1 MLKLIIIYFLNLFLY
16 INCTGQIT
24 FSKMFYHFEA
34 AYTWGNS
41 VIQDSGY
48 YYIFGN
54 GSTEFLGAGH
64 NSTFFLK
71 TDSFGNE
78 IASVNFAEI
87 NTAWIPGNPGSL
99 KKIKNGF
106 IASGIKISYDTLF
119 PINEK
124 GTGHLYF
131 FNTDCDT
138 LFSKQYVGDGYTAF
152 YNTDIVNDT
161 IFLFGATRDTLN
173 YQTYMY
179 LVTADT
185 LGNILSEKR
194 YGTGI
199 IDEIGLNIDHFEN
212 GNLVLSGG
220 IEYDGTGSL
229 TDDKIYKTGSDGNP
243 YFSETYGTPYDDG
256 PFYAKPSINNLSLV
270 VEQSIDTLINE
281 GDHNYARFIGKMDT
295 SGNYIWR
302 TFFNRSVFLN
312 FWNFRPNIDGSIIAC
327 GTTKPDS
334 LENLHGF
341 ITKLDSNGII
351 LWERTYTTDNYYD
364 AYFFDVQQTT
374 DKGFI
379 ISGSAV
385 GDILGEPNQQMW
397 LVKLDSM
404 GCLEPGCADTFTYIK
419 PILIQNAIFNIFPN
433 PVTNTSTVEIKIPE
447 GFQIISGKKLILNI
461 YDITGKLVD
470 NYSNIQIHNSNEVIR
485 FNIYKKNLVSGIY
498 EAALFYGGMKLG
510 VIKLQYSN

>member
-1 MLKLIIIYFLNLFLY
+1 MFL
-16 INCTGQIT
+16 
-24 FSKMFYHFEA
+24 A
-34 AYTWGNS
+34 
-41 VIQDSGY
+41 
-48 YYIFGN
+48 
-54 GSTEFLGAGH
+54 GSTLADDSTMGLMYLF
-64 NSTFFLK
+64 NS
-71 TDSFGNE
+71 
-78 IASVNFAEI
+78 
-87 NTAWIPGNPGSL
+87 
-99 KKIKNGF
+99 
-106 IASGIKISYDTLF
+106 
-119 PINEK
+119 
-124 GTGHLYF
+124 
-131 FNTDCDT
+131 DCDT
-138 LFSKQYVGDGYTAF
+138 LFTKRFTGDGFTAF
-152 YNTDIVNDT
+152 YNTDLINDT
-161 IFLFGATRDTLN
+161 LYLFGATRDTAN
-173 YQTYMY
+173 YETYMY
-179 LVTADT
+179 LVVSDT
-185 LGNILSEKR
+185 FGNTLTEKK
-194 YGTGI
+194 YGTGL
-199 IDEIGLNIDHFEN
+199 IDELGLDINHFSN
-212 GNLVLSGG
+212 GNLILSGA
-220 IEYDGTGSL
+220 IEYDGAGTA
-229 TDDKIYKTGSDGNP
+229 TDGKIYKTDSNGNP
-243 YFSETYGTPYDDG
+243 YFSETYGTPFDDG
-256 PFYAKPSINNLSLV
+256 PFYAKPSINNISLI